1 MWFLAV
7 FDHPELTER
16 RTEESNP
23 RTLQTLIYRAHRSAG
38 RDGSAGAPWGA
49 FQLIEACREQ
59 GIKIHVMEEDTDY
72 WCRGRKSAGSQGWLP
87 VWERGRPPLL
97 EMQERIRGMSLD
109 ELEALMVDFTQERG
123 ATTVGGAG
131 ATAARGATSS
141 AAASATS
148 SRRLRTPAEI
158 FQQVQRESQQAREQ
172 RSESGSVFVPSTD

>member
-1 MWFLAV
+1 
-7 FDHPELTER
+7 
-16 RTEESNP
+16 
-23 RTLQTLIYRAHRSAG
+23 
-38 RDGSAGAPWGA
+38 
-49 FQLIEACREQ
+49 
-59 GIKIHVMEEDTDY
+59 
-72 WCRGRKSAGSQGWLP
+72 
-87 VWERGRPPLL
+87 
-97 EMQERIRGMSLD
+97 MSLD